1 MQDFTAFIS
10 SCSYHLR
17 TRITT
22 DKKSATEMLMTA
34 FNSMI
39 AVPSQCNYIQQNS
52 CLGLPK
58 CTIKLAI
65 ADKPRDTFRDINFQK
80 ILCLETGVKGQGSQK
95 VIGNVTIR

>member
-39 AVPSQCNYIQQNS
+39 AVPSQCNYTAKLM
-52 CLGLPK
+52 LGF
-58 CTIKLAI
+58 A
-65 ADKPRDTFRDINFQK
+65 
-80 ILCLETGVKGQGSQK
+80 K
-95 VIGNVTIR
+95 VYN